1 MARGT
6 WTVRSAVMF
15 GAVLVAAVSAGGIE
29 PQGPARAPVAVIVNA
44 QNGAP
49 DPSLDDLRAIFS
61 LDRQFWPDGRR
72 IVLIL
77 PRSSSVSK
85 QVLLDRVYN
94 MSDADLRKFWVG
106 KLFRGAIPSI
116 PMTLTN
122 APAAASA
129 VLASDGAIS
138 AVLASEVPP
147 GVRVLKVDGRTPEDP
162 AYPLAAEAEAHR

>member
-1 MARGT
+1 MSRVGWTARAGVIT
-6 WTVRSAVMF
+6 TAL
-15 GAVLVAAVSAGGIE
+15 LVAAVSAGGIE
-29 PQGPARAPVAVIVNA
+29 PQGPARAQVAVIVNA
-44 QNGAP
+44 QNAAP

-77 PRSSSVSK
+77 PRSSSVPK

-122 APAAASA
+122 APAATSA

-138 AVLASEVPP
+138 AVLATEVPP
-147 GVRVLKVDGRTPEDP
+147 GVRVLKVDGKAPDDPE
-162 AYPLAAEAEAHR
+162 YPLAATEGSGG